1 MLIFRTQTLVS
12 NVTKKTILQSSDI
25 AEPFDLNFKQ
35 KKTTT
40 LFYSKRIVLFLEE
53 LNSIDHKEVQT
64 CEQINCYFNN
74 RFILGS

>member
-35 KKTTT
+35 KKLQ
-40 LFYSKRIVLFLEE
+40 LFFTQNELFFFLKS
-53 LNSIDHKEVQT
+53 LIQLIIKKYKHVNRLIAISIIDL
-64 CEQINCYFNN
+64 F
-74 RFILGS
+74 